1 MIHLMAEHGLWKL
14 VDSDRVNEFRADV
27 GLPPLHPI
35 PERGPDLPA
44 DKRQGIE
51 ENECWWKE
59 WLASKGWSSWPQS
72 SDPAEPDL
80 TQAETDM
87 NTLDNSRA
95 ILLEEL
101 RNLETELHKDETRR
115 NRKRMEMLLHPDF
128 VEFGRSGTRY
138 TRSDIL
144 GEFGP
149 ESVLPVVHSRQFDLV
164 VLAEGVALVTYLSA
178 HVDAVGNLYR
188 HTLRSSIWVCSDVG
202 WQMRF
207 HQGTPTTAAII
218 DQP

>member
-1 MIHLMAEHGLWKL
+1 MEADRSRPRERVSRRCRATPAASHSRTRPRFAGRQTARDRRKRALVERVAREQRLVKLGLRSL
-14 VDSDRVNEFRADV
+14 
-27 GLPPLHPI
+27 
-35 PERGPDLPA
+35 
-44 DKRQGIE
+44 
-51 ENECWWKE
+51 
-59 WLASKGWSSWPQS
+59 
-72 SDPAEPDL
+72 DPAEPDL
-80 TQAETDM
+80 AQTETHM

-101 RNLETELHKDETRR
+101 RNLETEPHKDETRR

-128 VEFGRSGTRY
+128 MEFGRSGTRY

-144 GEFGP
+144 GGFGP
-149 ESVLPVVHSRQFDLV
+149 ERVLPAVQSRQFDLV

-178 HVDAVGNLYR
+178 HEDAVGNLYR

-218 DQP
+218 GQP